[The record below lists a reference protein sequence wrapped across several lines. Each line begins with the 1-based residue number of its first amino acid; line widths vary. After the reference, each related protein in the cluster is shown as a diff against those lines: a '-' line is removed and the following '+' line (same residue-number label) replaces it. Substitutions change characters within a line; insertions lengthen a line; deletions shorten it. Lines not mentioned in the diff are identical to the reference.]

1 MINDYITFKGTDA
14 DLTTFLSEF
23 FPLDQIQLVRST
35 LPLLKSSLNEFE
47 TIEKTREETD
57 IDGSGFNLIVL
68 DNYYINIRKTTLALF
83 ALVMD
88 IAYADGFATFIFET
102 FGISSHKFR
111 KLSFDEKQIILL
123 INAEKIIVDTNTDM
137 YEINDERDYGYSSE
151 KIKSIIDKLVEDDV
165 VIRKEGSLKIA
176 F

>member
-1 MINDYITFKGTDA
+1 MINDYIVFNGTDT
-14 DLTTFLSEF
+14 DLTSFLSEF
-23 FPLDQIQLVRST
+23 FPPDQIKLVHST

-47 TIEKTREETD
+47 TFEKKRVEMD
-57 IDGSGFNLIVL
+57 SDGSGLNLIVL
-68 DNYYINIRKTTLALF
+68 DNYYINMRKTTLAFF

-88 IAYADGFATFIFET
+88 IACTKGFATFIFET
-102 FGISSHKFR
+102 FGVSSHKFR

-123 INAEKIIVDTNTDM
+123 INAEKILIDTNTDV

-151 KIKSIIDKLVEDDV
+151 KIKFIIDKLVEDDV
-165 VIRKEGSLKIA
+165 VIRKGRSLKIV